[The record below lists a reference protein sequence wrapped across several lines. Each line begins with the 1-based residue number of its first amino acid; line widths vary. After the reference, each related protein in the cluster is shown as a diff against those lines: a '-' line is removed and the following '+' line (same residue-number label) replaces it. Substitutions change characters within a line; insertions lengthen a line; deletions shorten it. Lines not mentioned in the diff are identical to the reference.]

1 MTIYNGLIKQLWER
15 RVFRKELEWDE
26 YENLIYLIKL
36 LTFSGR
42 KCMEIRSMK
51 KRFTE
56 RICRLLIP
64 YISWEWK
71 DTYTVLCKEICEV
84 SFHRMTLKFI

>member
-1 MTIYNGLIKQLWER
+1 MSREWTEKIMTIYNGLIKQLWER

-36 LTFSGR
+36 LTFFGQE
-42 KCMEIRSMK
+42 MHGDQEYEK

-64 YISWEWK
+64 YIMGMERHLYSL
-71 DTYTVLCKEICEV
+71 V
-84 SFHRMTLKFI
+84 

>member
-36 LTFSGR
+36 LTFLAGNAWRSG
-42 KCMEIRSMK
+42 
-51 KRFTE
+51 
-56 RICRLLIP
+56 
-64 YISWEWK
+64 
-71 DTYTVLCKEICEV
+71 V
-84 SFHRMTLKFI
+84 

>member
-36 LTFSGR
+36 LTFFGQEMHGDQEYEKKTVYR
-42 KCMEIRSMK
+42 KNLQTFDSLYIMGMERHLYS
-51 KRFTE
+51 
-56 RICRLLIP
+56 L
-64 YISWEWK
+64 
-71 DTYTVLCKEICEV
+71 V
-84 SFHRMTLKFI
+84 

>member
-36 LTFSGR
+36 LTFFGQEMHGDQEYEKTVYR
-42 KCMEIRSMK
+42 KNLQTFDSLYIMGMERHLYS
-51 KRFTE
+51 
-56 RICRLLIP
+56 L
-64 YISWEWK
+64 
-71 DTYTVLCKEICEV
+71 V
-84 SFHRMTLKFI
+84 

>member
-36 LTFSGR
+36 LTFFGQ

-51 KRFTE
+51 KNG
-56 RICRLLIP
+56 LQ
-64 YISWEWK
+64 
-71 DTYTVLCKEICEV
+71 KE
-84 SFHRMTLKFI
+84 SADF

>member
-36 LTFSGR
+36 LTFFGR

-51 KRFTE
+51 KNN
-56 RICRLLIP
+56 LQ
-64 YISWEWK
+64 
-71 DTYTVLCKEICEV
+71 KE
-84 SFHRMTLKFI
+84 SADF

>member
-51 KRFTE
+51 KNG
-56 RICRLLIP
+56 LQ
-64 YISWEWK
+64 
-71 DTYTVLCKEICEV
+71 KESV
-84 SFHRMTLKFI
+84 DF

>member
-36 LTFSGR
+36 LTFFWQEMHGDQEYEKTVYR
-42 KCMEIRSMK
+42 KNLQTFDSLYIMGMERHLYS
-51 KRFTE
+51 
-56 RICRLLIP
+56 L
-64 YISWEWK
+64 
-71 DTYTVLCKEICEV
+71 V
-84 SFHRMTLKFI
+84 

>member
-1 MTIYNGLIKQLWER
+1 MTIYNGLIKQCGNEE
-15 RVFRKELEWDE
+15 FSEKKLEWDE

-51 KRFTE
+51 KTVYRKNLQTFDSLYIMGME
-56 RICRLLIP
+56 RHLYSL
-64 YISWEWK
+64 
-71 DTYTVLCKEICEV
+71 V
-84 SFHRMTLKFI
+84 